1 MPTPLIDTMRR
12 LSRSELADLLTMFS
26 DQPALAETED
36 AATVCA
42 RLLDALRATLDLVGA
57 ADDVLERHLVRRVAT
72 GLGVDYDRGMDSG
85 SITRELKTF
94 ITDTIVYDL
103 RPFIQV
109 AVCMGWADGALRPEE
124 IAVVDA
130 ALSRLKLLVPRRAE
144 LLGLC
149 ASPIRPDD
157 LAAPLA
163 SISGDD
169 QKAWSL
175 LALAWAVAM
184 ADLTAHPAEVSAFHA
199 LAGHLGVTVE
209 RADRLRGLVTQRF
222 QDGLAAS
229 SAGAAP
235 RGASR
240 ALAKATLA
248 AMHAADLDE
257 YLHAATGLRTLSVL
271 LSSPAPARPEA
282 GSMGMLDSLLDRDG
296 WVGAPTVL
304 AGTLF
309 LRRVGS
315 DPELHRL
322 LVVVLVCLE
331 HMR

>member
-1 MPTPLIDTMRR
+1 MPTPLIDTLRR
-12 LSRSELADLLTMFS
+12 LSRSDLADLLAMLS
-26 DQPALAETED
+26 DRPAPAETED
-36 AATVCA
+36 AATVCS
-42 RLLDALRATLDLVGA
+42 RLLETLRATLGLGGA
-57 ADDVLERHLVRRVAT
+57 TDDVLERHLVRRVAT
-72 GLGVDYDRGMDSG
+72 ALGVDYDPAMDSG
-85 SITRELKTF
+85 HITREIKTF

-109 AVCMGWADGALRPEE
+109 AVCMGWADGALCPEE

-157 LAAPLA
+157 LAASLA
-163 SISGDD
+163 SLSGDD

-175 LALAWAVAM
+175 LALAWAVAL
-184 ADLTAHPAEVSAFHA
+184 ADLTAHPAEVSALHA

-209 RADRLRGLVTQRF
+209 QADRLRELVTRRF
-222 QDGLAAS
+222 EDGLAAS
-229 SAGAAP
+229 AVGP
-235 RGASR
+235 GHRGASR
-240 ALAKATLA
+240 ALAKATMA

-257 YLHAATGLRTLSVL
+257 YLHAATGLRTLSAL
-271 LSSPAPARPEA
+271 LSSPVPVRPAA
-282 GSMGMLDSLLDRDG
+282 GSVGVLDAVLERDG
-296 WVGAPTVL
+296 WVGVPTVM

-309 LRRVGS
+309 LRRLGS
-315 DPELHRL
+315 DPELHKL

-331 HMR
+331 RMR